1 MLLNFCMLF
10 VQLVLPYLAVEMF
23 THATKISQLLR
34 FVSDNTVYLRENATS
49 LQIYG
54 NLQHVYKRNDISFDT
69 MAERE
74 KQFSAHKIEL
84 LSLFF
89 SFLLTHSIST
99 GLVQNKSL
107 NTYLHICNNVNNCAA
122 LG

>member
-1 MLLNFCMLF
+1 MLF

-54 NLQHVYKRNDISFDT
+54 KLQHVYKRNDISFDT
-69 MAERE
+69 MAERG
-74 KQFSAHKIEL
+74 KL